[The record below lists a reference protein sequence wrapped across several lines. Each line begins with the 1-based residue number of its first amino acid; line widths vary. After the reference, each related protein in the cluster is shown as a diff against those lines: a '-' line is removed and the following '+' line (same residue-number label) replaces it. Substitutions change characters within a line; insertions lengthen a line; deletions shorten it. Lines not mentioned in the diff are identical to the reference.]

1 VLDVAPGATFYVHGM
16 TMTEEET
23 HTCGCGCS
31 AMTDVTEA
39 KEPCGCG
46 CECCGDG
53 QPKTREQEIAELLT
67 LRQAVS
73 RRLTELG
80 NK

>member
-1 VLDVAPGATFYVHGM
+1 M
-16 TMTEEET
+16 TITENET

-46 CECCGDG
+46 CECCGDE
-53 QPKTREQEIAELLT
+53 QPKTRDQEIAELLT
-67 LRQAVS
+67 LRQSVDK
-73 RRLTELG
+73 RLTELS
-80 NK
+80 KKK

>member
-1 VLDVAPGATFYVHGM
+1 MALRATFYHRSM
-16 TMTEEET
+16 TMTENET
-23 HTCGCGCS
+23 QTCGCGCS

-46 CECCGDG
+46 CECCGDA

-67 LRQAVS
+67 LRQAVDT
-73 RRLTELG
+73 RLTQLS